1 MMAWATMV
9 PMEASWSGPSLE
21 LAGFVAGLGAGGERE
36 NRVQGDSEVCLE
48 NPEE

>member
-1 MMAWATMV
+1 MMAWPTMV
-9 PMEASWSGPSLE
+9 PMEALWSGPSLE
-21 LAGFVAGLGAGGERE
+21 LAGFVAGLGAGERE